1 MEDQTVKNSDKGG
14 VQSVA
19 RIFELIEVL
28 AAHPAGASLQRL
40 AEDAHLA
47 KSTTHRLLGS
57 LVSLGY
63 AAQDGETGKYRLT
76 LKMFEISS
84 GIVNSMDV
92 MSVAKVHLERLAQR
106 TGEAVHLV
114 IRDAQDIVYIYK
126 TESGPM
132 RMSSRVGLRSPL
144 YCTGVGKAILA
155 TLTEEEVE
163 DVWRHSNPQKL
174 TGRTV
179 TDLPALCA
187 QLNEVRAC
195 GYAIDDEENELGIRC
210 VALAIPG
217 PGGKADSAFS
227 ISGLAPYMT
236 PERIR
241 RIAALALETRADILR
256 DLGVQGVLR
265 NMKIKEYTEFKKD
278 EIWQLYTQ
286 VGWTAYTENMT
297 ALERGYKNSLLVLAA
312 YENEELLGIVRVVGD
327 GATIILVQDILVYPQ
342 KQRQGIGTSLLKA
355 VLERYADVRQ
365 IQLVTDNTP
374 KTVAFYQSLGFVEL
388 EKLGC
393 CGFMRAR

>member
-1 MEDQTVKNSDKGG
+1 MADKSG
-14 VQSVA
+14 VQSVE
-19 RIFELIEVL
+19 RIFQLIESL
-28 AAHPAGASLQRL
+28 AAHPAGAGLQRL
-40 AEDAHLA
+40 AQDTGLA
-47 KSTTHRLLGS
+47 KSTVHRLLAS

-63 AAQDGETGKYRLT
+63 AAQDENGRYRLT
-76 LKMFEISS
+76 LKMFELSS
-84 GIVNSMDV
+84 GIVNSMEIMD
-92 MSVAKVHLERLAQR
+92 VAKAHLERLSQR

-114 IRDAQDIVYIYK
+114 IRDARDIVYIYK
-126 TESGPM
+126 TETGPM

-163 DVWRHSNPQKL
+163 DVWRHSTPQKL

-179 TDLPALCA
+179 TDLPALRA

-256 DLGVQGVLR
+256 DLGVQGV
-265 NMKIKEYTEFKKD
+265 
-278 EIWQLYTQ
+278 
-286 VGWTAYTENMT
+286 
-297 ALERGYKNSLLVLAA
+297 
-312 YENEELLGIVRVVGD
+312 
-327 GATIILVQDILVYPQ
+327 
-342 KQRQGIGTSLLKA
+342 
-355 VLERYADVRQ
+355 
-365 IQLVTDNTP
+365 
-374 KTVAFYQSLGFVEL
+374 
-388 EKLGC
+388 
-393 CGFMRAR
+393 

>member
-1 MEDQTVKNSDKGG
+1 MEDQTVKNPDKGG

-47 KSTTHRLLGS
+47 KKHNPPPVGQPGQPGICRAGQRNRQ
-57 LVSLGY
+57 VPP
-63 AAQDGETGKYRLT
+63 D

-256 DLGVQGVLR
+256 DLGVQGV
-265 NMKIKEYTEFKKD
+265 
-278 EIWQLYTQ
+278 
-286 VGWTAYTENMT
+286 
-297 ALERGYKNSLLVLAA
+297 
-312 YENEELLGIVRVVGD
+312 
-327 GATIILVQDILVYPQ
+327 
-342 KQRQGIGTSLLKA
+342 
-355 VLERYADVRQ
+355 
-365 IQLVTDNTP
+365 
-374 KTVAFYQSLGFVEL
+374 
-388 EKLGC
+388 
-393 CGFMRAR
+393 

>member
-1 MEDQTVKNSDKGG
+1 MEDQTVKNPDKGG

-63 AAQDGETGKYRLT
+63 AAQDSETGKYRLT

-155 TLTEEEVE
+155 TL
-163 DVWRHSNPQKL
+163 
-174 TGRTV
+174 
-179 TDLPALCA
+179 PADTLVYLWGQA
-187 QLNEVRAC
+187 
-195 GYAIDDEENELGIRC
+195 YIDGT
-210 VALAIPG
+210 AW
-217 PGGKADSAFS
+217 DSAQ
-227 ISGLAPYMT
+227 
-236 PERIR
+236 
-241 RIAALALETRADILR
+241 ALALDISGFLPDNVLRRISAEEAAPYLAAIRPQVTPTVQPTAQPAPFSGYAVTRGSNVMIRNGADDKAQIAQVLGEGEVVYVIGQEYVPGYDYFWEVVRFGNIYGYVRSDQLRRMGAEEQAQYEAGLRTPTPAPVPTVTPPPVNQGSTSSYGYVTTNNVRLRSGENLGLKSIADVAALIRADAEEPFK
-256 DLGVQGVLR
+256 QGG
-265 NMKIKEYTEFKKD
+265 M
-278 EIWQLYTQ
+278 
-286 VGWTAYTENMT
+286 
-297 ALERGYKNSLLVLAA
+297 
-312 YENEELLGIVRVVGD
+312 
-327 GATIILVQDILVYPQ
+327 
-342 KQRQGIGTSLLKA
+342 
-355 VLERYADVRQ
+355 RYSFA
-365 IQLVTDNTP
+365 
-374 KTVAFYQSLGFVEL
+374 
-388 EKLGC
+388 
-393 CGFMRAR
+393 

>member
-1 MEDQTVKNSDKGG
+1 MEDQTVKNPDKGG

-92 MSVAKVHLERLAQR
+92 M
-106 TGEAVHLV
+106 
-114 IRDAQDIVYIYK
+114 YIYK

-163 DVWRHSNPQKL
+163 DVWRHSTPQKL
-174 TGRTV
+174 TGHTV
-179 TDLPALCA
+179 TDLPALYA

-256 DLGVQGVLR
+256 DLGVQGV
-265 NMKIKEYTEFKKD
+265 
-278 EIWQLYTQ
+278 
-286 VGWTAYTENMT
+286 
-297 ALERGYKNSLLVLAA
+297 
-312 YENEELLGIVRVVGD
+312 
-327 GATIILVQDILVYPQ
+327 
-342 KQRQGIGTSLLKA
+342 
-355 VLERYADVRQ
+355 
-365 IQLVTDNTP
+365 
-374 KTVAFYQSLGFVEL
+374 
-388 EKLGC
+388 
-393 CGFMRAR
+393 

>member
-1 MEDQTVKNSDKGG
+1 
-14 VQSVA
+14 
-19 RIFELIEVL
+19 
-28 AAHPAGASLQRL
+28 
-40 AEDAHLA
+40 
-47 KSTTHRLLGS
+47 
-57 LVSLGY
+57 
-63 AAQDGETGKYRLT
+63 
-76 LKMFEISS
+76 
-84 GIVNSMDV
+84 

-163 DVWRHSNPQKL
+163 DVWRHSSPQKL
-174 TGRTV
+174 TVRTV

-241 RIAALALETRADILR
+241 RIASLALETRADILR
-256 DLGVQGVLR
+256 DLGVQGV
-265 NMKIKEYTEFKKD
+265 
-278 EIWQLYTQ
+278 
-286 VGWTAYTENMT
+286 
-297 ALERGYKNSLLVLAA
+297 
-312 YENEELLGIVRVVGD
+312 
-327 GATIILVQDILVYPQ
+327 
-342 KQRQGIGTSLLKA
+342 
-355 VLERYADVRQ
+355 
-365 IQLVTDNTP
+365 
-374 KTVAFYQSLGFVEL
+374 
-388 EKLGC
+388 
-393 CGFMRAR
+393 